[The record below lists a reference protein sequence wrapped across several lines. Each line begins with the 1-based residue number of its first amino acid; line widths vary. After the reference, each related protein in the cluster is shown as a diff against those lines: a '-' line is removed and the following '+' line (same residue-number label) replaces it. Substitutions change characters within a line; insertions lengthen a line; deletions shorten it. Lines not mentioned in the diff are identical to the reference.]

1 MTVKLTTGDVL
12 DLDDLPSLTVWLRQH
27 IEVTAAHF
35 VDYDDG
41 TGLFLGAVLTGVSD
55 AYAQDRD
62 NVFDLAVYADLA
74 EDPADIQTERARP

>member
-12 DLDDLPSLTVWLRQH
+12 DLEDLPSLTLWLRQH

-35 VDYDDG
+35 VDYDDR
-41 TGLFLGAVLTGVSD
+41 TGLCLGAVLTGVSE
-55 AYAQDRD
+55 AYTQDKE

-74 EDPADIQTERARP
+74 DDSAGSQTERIQP